1 MKLSEIIKRLGK
13 IAEELTELKTKLEEE
28 NVDVEEVEEK
38 SNKLIEER
46 KNLLEQ
52 KKAIEEKSQ
61 KRQDL
66 LDKIASGQIGT
77 VVRKNESEG
86 GKMNETEKLY
96 RSAWLKNLQGRE
108 LTAEER
114 AAFTHTTTNTGAV
127 IPTETAEKI
136 YSALGQMHPI
146 VADIKKVNSGGIF
159 RMVRHIA
166 ITAGDAKIVAEGTAN
181 DDEENTFVDIILAG
195 KKISKHVVIS
205 HELMS
210 MAIDAFEAYI
220 TDELAKRVEKAM
232 ADSIIAT
239 IKDETNSD
247 NGKGKGLHKENRVKS
262 TKGFGIEI
270 VLEGLSKLNEVG
282 TTYVYANRADIYG
295 SIALL
300 ANKNQTVNFVTD
312 LSEAVKGNLL
322 GNGIKQEDSLAK
334 GEILILD
341 PAQFLWNN
349 VSPLE
354 ILRDRDAK
362 TGDWVVAAHVVGDG
376 ALENQKAGALITW
389 TGTVG
394 A

>member
-1 MKLSEIIKRLGK
+1 MKLSEIIKRLGE

-28 NVDVEEVEEK
+28 NVDVEEIEEK
-38 SNKLIEER
+38 SNTLIEER

-52 KKAIEEKSQ
+52 KKTIEEKSQ

-66 LDKIASGQIGT
+66 LDKIASGQVGT

-86 GKMNETEKLY
+86 EKMNETEKLY

-114 AAFTHTTTNTGAV
+114 TAFTHTTANTGAV

-146 VADIKKVNSGGIF
+146 VADIKKINSGGIF

-166 ITAGDAKIVAEGTAN
+166 ITAGDAKVVAEGAAN
-181 DDEENTFVDIILAG
+181 DDEENKFVDIILAG

-232 ADSIIAT
+232 ADSIITT

-247 NGKGKGLHKENRVKS
+247 NGKGKGLHKDNRVKS
-262 TKGFGIEI
+262 TKGLGIET